1 MIPDGDSQIM
11 IDNHD
16 NQRGHGQFEALRLFH
31 RRYSSDI

>member
-16 NQRGHGQFEALRLFH
+16 NQRGHGLIYRFIFVLK
-31 RRYSSDI
+31 